1 MTDTPPVIELV
12 GASRVYELGAERV
25 HALRGVDLRIE
36 RGEMVAVI
44 GPSGSG
50 KSTLMNVIGCLDT
63 PSSGAYRLDGQDIFG
78 LDDSA
83 LADLRNRKI
92 GFVFQSFNLLPRQ
105 TALDNVALP
114 LRYGGYSIRDRKQL
128 SARALERVDLADR
141 MEHRPDQLSGGQKQ
155 RVAIARALVTSP
167 ALVLADEPTGA
178 LDQKTG
184 KEIIGLFSRLNEED
198 VTVVLVTHD
207 PQVAASA
214 RRVITIVDGRI
225 VSDEAKT

>member
-1 MTDTPPVIELV
+1 MNPPVIELV

-25 HALRGVDLRIE
+25 HALKAVDLRIDQ
-36 RGEMVAVI
+36 GELVAVV

-63 PSSGAYRLDGQDIFG
+63 PTAGRYRLDGEDVSG
-78 LDDSA
+78 MDDTA

-114 LRYGGYSIRDRKQL
+114 LRYGGFGLRERKRL
-128 SARALERVDLADR
+128 SAAALARVDLADR
-141 MEHRPDQLSGGQKQ
+141 VGHRPDQLSGGQKQ
-155 RVAIARALVTSP
+155 RVAVARALVTSP
-167 ALVLADEPTGA
+167 ALILADEPTGA

-184 KEIIGLFSRLNEED
+184 REIIGLFQRLNQES

-207 PQVAASA
+207 PQVAAAA
-214 RRVITIVDGRI
+214 RRVITIVDGEI
-225 VSDEAKT
+225 VSDEASS

>member
-1 MTDTPPVIELV
+1 MSPPVIELV

-25 HALRGVDLRIE
+25 HALKAVNLRIDQ
-36 RGEMVAVI
+36 GELVAVV

-63 PSSGAYRLDGQDIFG
+63 PTAGRYRLDGEDVSG
-78 LDDSA
+78 MDDTA

-114 LRYGGYSIRDRKQL
+114 LRYGGFGLRERKRL
-128 SARALERVDLADR
+128 SAAALARVDLADR
-141 MEHRPDQLSGGQKQ
+141 VGHRPDQLSGGQKQ
-155 RVAIARALVTSP
+155 RVAVARALVTSP
-167 ALVLADEPTGA
+167 ALILADEPTGA

-184 KEIIGLFSRLNEED
+184 REIIGLFQRLNQES

-207 PQVAASA
+207 PQVAAAA
-214 RRVITIVDGRI
+214 RRVITIVDGEI
-225 VSDEAKT
+225 VSDEATS

>member
-1 MTDTPPVIELV
+1 MNPPVIELV

-25 HALRGVDLRIE
+25 HALKEVNLRIDQ
-36 RGEMVAVI
+36 GELVAVV

-63 PSSGAYRLDGQDIFG
+63 PTAGRYRLDGEDVSG
-78 LDDSA
+78 MDDTA

-114 LRYGGYSIRDRKQL
+114 LRYGGFGLRERKRL
-128 SARALERVDLADR
+128 SAAALARVDLADR
-141 MEHRPDQLSGGQKQ
+141 VGHRPDQLSGGQKQ
-155 RVAIARALVTSP
+155 RVAVARALVTSP
-167 ALVLADEPTGA
+167 ALILADEPTGA

-184 KEIIGLFSRLNEED
+184 REIIGLFQRLNQES

-207 PQVAASA
+207 PQVAAAA
-214 RRVITIVDGRI
+214 RRVITIVDGEI
-225 VSDEAKT
+225 VSDEASS